1 MKKLI
6 GIFSALII
14 LLFVISGCQQINGGN
29 VNDTS
34 ENDFQGSGDSSST
47 SLNEFEETDA
57 DITEAQNTAQNS
69 AEIIE
74 TTVNEGNVSDSSEQ
88 IIQTA
93 KSLLGIPFVMNGA
106 SPDIGFD
113 NSGFIYYVLRENG
126 FINCPRLTG
135 EQAAMG
141 THTDYDGLK
150 KGDLVFFSV
159 DNSGNADFGGIYIGE
174 GLMIYCPSPGQTVQ
188 TADIGSDYWVNAFYI
203 GVRLS

>member
-1 MKKLI
+1 MKKTI
-6 GIFSALII
+6 GFFSALFI
-14 LLFVISGCQQINGGN
+14 LSFIISGCQQINGGN
-29 VNDTS
+29 AADTS
-34 ENDFQGSGDSSST
+34 ENDYYNPNGSQSET
-47 SLNEFEETDA
+47 SDEPWN
-57 DITEAQNTAQNS
+57 ITEALSTSQN
-69 AEIIE
+69 AEETIE
-74 TTVNEGNVSDSSEQ
+74 TTIGEGQISDSSEQ

-93 KSLLGIPFVMNGA
+93 ESLLGVPFVMNGA
-106 SPDIGFD
+106 APDTGFD

-174 GLMIYCPSPGQTVQ
+174 GLMVYCPMPGQTVQ
-188 TADIGSDYWVNAFYI
+188 TVDIRSDYWLNAFYI

>member
-1 MKKLI
+1 MKKTI
-6 GIFSALII
+6 GIFSALFI
-14 LLFVISGCQQINGGN
+14 LLFIISGCQQISGGN
-29 VNDTS
+29 AADTS
-34 ENDFQGSGDSSST
+34 ENNYNNHSGSLSET
-47 SLNEFEETDA
+47 SDEPWN
-57 DITEAQNTAQNS
+57 ITEAQITSQNS
-69 AEIIE
+69 EETVE
-74 TTVNEGNVSDSSEQ
+74 TTVSEDRISDSSEQ

-93 KSLLGIPFVMNGA
+93 ESLLGIPFVMNGA

-141 THTDYDGLK
+141 THTDFDGLK

-174 GLMIYCPSPGQTVQ
+174 GQMIYCPSPGQTVQ
-188 TADIGSDYWVNAFYI
+188 TVDIGSDYWVNAFYI